1 MTLTKEITLYIVSSI
16 IIGLSFNLGRS
27 WVDGAGISLLAKELK
42 IVSGSEQAFEIL
54 SDPRVSII
62 DLQSAIEFHEKEIL
76 FVDARAEE
84 YLYEGVIP
92 GAISN
97 DDIESLSDKIND
109 LIGHNEGFVVYC
121 SDDDCGSS
129 EDLAYELQER
139 GFMNIFVF
147 KGGWKEWTDAKMTI
161 EVKIDD

>member
-1 MTLTKEITLYIVSSI
+1 VTLTKEIILYIVSSI

-27 WVDGAGISLLAKELK
+27 WVDGAGISLLAEELK
-42 IVSGSEQAFEIL
+42 IVSDSEQAFAIL

-97 DDIESLSDKIND
+97 DDIEVLSDEISD
-109 LIGHNEGFVVYC
+109 LIGYDKGFVVYC

-161 EVKIDD
+161 EVKIED

>member
-1 MTLTKEITLYIVSSI
+1 MTLTKEIILYIVSSI

-27 WVDGAGISLLAKELK
+27 WVDGAGISLLAEELK
-42 IVSGSEQAFEIL
+42 IVSDSEQAFAIL
-54 SDPRVSII
+54 SDPSVSII

-84 YLYEGVIP
+84 YTYEGVIP

-97 DDIESLSDKIND
+97 DDIEVLSDEISD
-109 LIGHNEGFVVYC
+109 LIGYDKGFVVYC

-147 KGGWKEWTDAKMTI
+147 KGGWKEWTEAKMTI

>member
-1 MTLTKEITLYIVSSI
+1 MTLTKEITLYTVSSI

-27 WVDGAGISLLAKELK
+27 WVDGAGISLLAEELK
-42 IVSGSEQAFEIL
+42 IVSGSEQAFAIL

-76 FVDARAEE
+76 FVDARAKE

-97 DDIESLSDKIND
+97 DDIEALSDEISD
-109 LIGHNEGFVVYC
+109 LIGYNKGFVVYC

-147 KGGWKEWTDAKMTI
+147 KGGWKEWIDAKMTI

>member
-1 MTLTKEITLYIVSSI
+1 MTLTKEIILYIFSSI

-27 WVDGAGISLLAKELK
+27 WVDGAGISLLAEELK
-42 IVSGSEQAFEIL
+42 IVSDSEQAFAIL

-97 DDIESLSDKIND
+97 DDIEVLSDEISD
-109 LIGHNEGFVVYC
+109 LIGYDKGFVVYC

-161 EVKIDD
+161 EVKIED

>member
-1 MTLTKEITLYIVSSI
+1 MTLTKEIILYIVSSI

-42 IVSGSEQAFEIL
+42 IVSGSEQAFAIL

-84 YLYEGVIP
+84 YLHEGVIP

-97 DDIESLSDKIND
+97 DDIEVLSDEISD
-109 LIGHNEGFVVYC
+109 LIGYDKGFVVYC

>member
-42 IVSGSEQAFEIL
+42 IVSGSEQAFAIL

-84 YLYEGVIP
+84 YLV
-92 GAISN
+92 
-97 DDIESLSDKIND
+97 
-109 LIGHNEGFVVYC
+109 
-121 SDDDCGSS
+121 
-129 EDLAYELQER
+129 
-139 GFMNIFVF
+139 
-147 KGGWKEWTDAKMTI
+147 
-161 EVKIDD
+161 

>member
-1 MTLTKEITLYIVSSI
+1 MILTKEIILYIVSSI

-27 WVDGAGISLLAKELK
+27 WVDGAGISLLAEELK
-42 IVSGSEQAFEIL
+42 IVSDSEEAFAIL

-62 DLQSAIEFHEKEIL
+62 DLQSAIEFHKKEIL
-76 FVDARAEE
+76 FIDARDEE

-97 DDIESLSDKIND
+97 DDIEALSDEISN
-109 LIGHNEGFVVYC
+109 LIGYNKGFVVYC

-161 EVKIDD
+161 EVKN

>member
-1 MTLTKEITLYIVSSI
+1 MTFTKEIILYIVSSI

-27 WVDGAGISLLAKELK
+27 WVDGAGISLLAEELK
-42 IVSGSEQAFEIL
+42 IVSDSEQAFAIL

-97 DDIESLSDKIND
+97 NDIEALSDEISD
-109 LIGHNEGFVVYC
+109 LIGYNKGFVVYC

-147 KGGWKEWTDAKMTI
+147 KGGWKEWTDAKMPI

>member
-1 MTLTKEITLYIVSSI
+1 MTLIKEINLYIVSSI

-27 WVDGAGISLLAKELK
+27 WVDGAGILLLAKELK
-42 IVSGSEQAFEIL
+42 IVSDSEQAFAIL
-54 SDPRVSII
+54 SEPRVSII

-97 DDIESLSDKIND
+97 DDVEALSDEISD
-109 LIGHNEGFVVYC
+109 LIGYNKGFVVYC

-147 KGGWKEWTDAKMTI
+147 KGGWKEWTDSKMTI

>member
-1 MTLTKEITLYIVSSI
+1 MTLTKEIILYIVSSI

-42 IVSGSEQAFEIL
+42 IVSGSEQAFAIL

-84 YLYEGVIP
+84 YLHEGIIP

-97 DDIESLSDKIND
+97 DDIEVLTDEISD
-109 LIGHNEGFVVYC
+109 LIGYNKGFVVYC

>member
-1 MTLTKEITLYIVSSI
+1 MTLTKEIILYIVSSI

-42 IVSGSEQAFEIL
+42 IVSGPEEAFAIL
-54 SDPRVSII
+54 SDSRISII
-62 DLQSAIEFHEKEIL
+62 NLQSAIEFHEKEIL

-84 YLYEGVIP
+84 YLHEGVIP

-97 DDIESLSDKIND
+97 DDIELLTDEISD
-109 LIGHNEGFVVYC
+109 LIGYNKGFVVYC

-161 EVKIDD
+161 EVKIED

>member
-42 IVSGSEQAFEIL
+42 IVSDSEQAFAIL

-97 DDIESLSDKIND
+97 DDIEVLSDEISD
-109 LIGHNEGFVVYC
+109 LIGYDKGFVVYC

-139 GFMNIFVF
+139 GFMNIF
-147 KGGWKEWTDAKMTI
+147 D
-161 EVKIDD
+161 VKIFDHFIF

>member
-42 IVSGSEQAFEIL
+42 ILSGSEQAFAIL

-84 YLYEGVIP
+84 YLYEGLIP

-97 DDIESLSDKIND
+97 DDIEALSDEIID
-109 LIGHNEGFVVYC
+109 LIGYDKGFVVYC

-129 EDLAYELQER
+129 EDLAYSLQGY
-139 GFMNIFVF
+139 GFSNILVF
-147 KGGWKEWTDAKMTI
+147 KGGWKVWKESGFSFEKY
-161 EVKIDD
+161 E

>member
-1 MTLTKEITLYIVSSI
+1 MTLTKEIILYIVSSI

-27 WVDGAGISLLAKELK
+27 WVDGAGISLLAEELK
-42 IVSGSEQAFEIL
+42 IVSDSEQAFAIL

-97 DDIESLSDKIND
+97 DDIEVLSDEISD
-109 LIGHNEGFVVYC
+109 LIGYDKGFVVYC

>member
-1 MTLTKEITLYIVSSI
+1 MTLTKEITIYIVSSI

-42 IVSGSEQAFEIL
+42 IVSGSEQAFAIL

-84 YLYEGVIP
+84 YLHEGVIP

-97 DDIESLSDKIND
+97 DDIEFLTDEISD
-109 LIGHNEGFVVYC
+109 LIGYNKGFVVYC

-161 EVKIDD
+161 EVKIED

>member
-27 WVDGAGISLLAKELK
+27 WVDGAGISLLAEELK
-42 IVSGSEQAFEIL
+42 IVSGSEQAFAIL

-84 YLYEGVIP
+84 YLHEGVIP

-97 DDIESLSDKIND
+97 DDIEVLTDEISD
-109 LIGHNEGFVVYC
+109 LIGYDKGFVVYC

-161 EVKIDD
+161 EVKIED

>member
-1 MTLTKEITLYIVSSI
+1 MTLTKEITLYVVSSI

-42 IVSGSEQAFEIL
+42 IVSGSEQAFAIL

-84 YLYEGVIP
+84 HLYEGVIP

-97 DDIESLSDKIND
+97 DDIEALSDEISD
-109 LIGHNEGFVVYC
+109 LIGYDKGFVVYC

-147 KGGWKEWTDAKMTI
+147 KGGWKEWTEAKMTI

>member
-1 MTLTKEITLYIVSSI
+1 MTLTKEITIYIVSSI

-27 WVDGAGISLLAKELK
+27 WVDGAGISLLAEELK
-42 IVSGSEQAFEIL
+42 IVSDSEQAFAIL

-97 DDIESLSDKIND
+97 DDIEALSDEISD
-109 LIGHNEGFVVYC
+109 LIGYNKGFVVYC

-147 KGGWKEWTDAKMTI
+147 KGGWKEWIDAKMTI

>member
-1 MTLTKEITLYIVSSI
+1 MTLIREITLYIVSSI

-27 WVDGAGISLLAKELK
+27 WVDGAGISLLAEELK
-42 IVSGSEQAFEIL
+42 IVNDSEQAFAIL

-62 DLQSAIEFHEKEIL
+62 DLQSAIEFHKKEIL

-97 DDIESLSDKIND
+97 DDIEALSDEISN
-109 LIGHNEGFVVYC
+109 LIGYNKGFVVYC

-147 KGGWKEWTDAKMTI
+147 KGGWKEWIDAKMTI

>member
-1 MTLTKEITLYIVSSI
+1 MTLTKEITIYIVSSI

-42 IVSGSEQAFEIL
+42 IVSGSEQAFAIL

-84 YLYEGVIP
+84 YTYEGVIP

-97 DDIESLSDKIND
+97 DDIEALSDEISD
-109 LIGHNEGFVVYC
+109 LIGYDKGFVVYC

>member
-1 MTLTKEITLYIVSSI
+1 MTLTKEIILYIVSSI

-42 IVSGSEQAFEIL
+42 IVSGSEQAFAIL

-84 YLYEGVIP
+84 YLHEGVIP

-97 DDIESLSDKIND
+97 DDIEVLTDEISD
-109 LIGHNEGFVVYC
+109 LIGYNKGFVVYC

-161 EVKIDD
+161 EVKIED

>member
-1 MTLTKEITLYIVSSI
+1 MTLTKEIILYIVSSI
-16 IIGLSFNLGRS
+16 IIGLSFNLGRG
-27 WVDGAGISLLAKELK
+27 WVDGAGISLLAEELK
-42 IVSGSEQAFEIL
+42 IVSDSEQAFAIL

-84 YLYEGVIP
+84 YTYEGVIP

-97 DDIESLSDKIND
+97 DDIEVLSDEISD
-109 LIGHNEGFVVYC
+109 LIGYDKGFVVYC

-147 KGGWKEWTDAKMTI
+147 KGGWKEWTEAKMTI

>member
-1 MTLTKEITLYIVSSI
+1 MTLTKEIILYIVSSI

-27 WVDGAGISLLAKELK
+27 WVDGAGISLLAEELK
-42 IVSGSEQAFEIL
+42 IVSDSEQAFAIL

-97 DDIESLSDKIND
+97 DDIEVLSDEISD
-109 LIGHNEGFVVYC
+109 LIGYNKGFVVYC

>member
-1 MTLTKEITLYIVSSI
+1 MTLTKEIILYIVSSI

-27 WVDGAGISLLAKELK
+27 WVDGAGISLLAEELK
-42 IVSGSEQAFEIL
+42 IVSDSEQAFAIL

-84 YLYEGVIP
+84 FLYEGVIP

-97 DDIESLSDKIND
+97 DDIEALSDEISN
-109 LIGHNEGFVVYC
+109 LIGYNKGFVVYC

-129 EDLAYELQER
+129 EDLAYELQDR

-161 EVKIDD
+161 EVKIED

>member
-1 MTLTKEITLYIVSSI
+1 MTLTKEIILYIFSSI

-27 WVDGAGISLLAKELK
+27 WVDGAGISLLAEELK
-42 IVSGSEQAFEIL
+42 IVSDSEQAFAIL

-84 YLYEGVIP
+84 YTYEGVIP

-97 DDIESLSDKIND
+97 DDIEVLSDEISD
-109 LIGHNEGFVVYC
+109 LIGYDKGFVVYC

-147 KGGWKEWTDAKMTI
+147 KGGWKEWTEAKMTI

>member
-1 MTLTKEITLYIVSSI
+1 MTLTKEIILYIVSSI
-16 IIGLSFNLGRS
+16 IIGLTFNLARS
-27 WVDGAGISLLAKELK
+27 WVDGAGISLLAEELK
-42 IVSGSEQAFEIL
+42 IVSDSEQAFAIL

-62 DLQSAIEFHEKEIL
+62 DLQSAIKFHEKEIL

-84 YLYEGVIP
+84 YTYEGVIP

-97 DDIESLSDKIND
+97 DDIEVLSDEISD
-109 LIGHNEGFVVYC
+109 LIGYDKGFVVYC

-147 KGGWKEWTDAKMTI
+147 KGGWKEWTEAKMTI

>member
-27 WVDGAGISLLAKELK
+27 WVDGAGISLLAEELK
-42 IVSGSEQAFEIL
+42 IVSGSEQAFAIL

-84 YLYEGVIP
+84 YLHEGVIP

-97 DDIESLSDKIND
+97 DDIEVLSDEISD
-109 LIGHNEGFVVYC
+109 LIGYNKGFVVYC

-129 EDLAYELQER
+129 EDLAYDLQEY
-139 GFMNIFVF
+139 GFNNILVF
-147 KGGWKEWTDAKMTI
+147 KGGWKTWSESGLDI
-161 EVKIDD
+161 EYNE

>member
-1 MTLTKEITLYIVSSI
+1 MTLTKEITIYIVSSI

-27 WVDGAGISLLAKELK
+27 WVDGAGISLLAEELK
-42 IVSGSEQAFEIL
+42 IVSDSEQAFAIL

-97 DDIESLSDKIND
+97 DDIEALSDEISD
-109 LIGHNEGFVVYC
+109 LIGYNKGFVVYC

-161 EVKIDD
+161 EVKIND

>member
-1 MTLTKEITLYIVSSI
+1 MTLTKEIILYIFSSI

-27 WVDGAGISLLAKELK
+27 WVDGAGISLLAEELK
-42 IVSGSEQAFEIL
+42 IVNDSEQAFAIL

-84 YLYEGVIP
+84 YTYEGVIP

-97 DDIESLSDKIND
+97 DDIEVLSDEISD
-109 LIGHNEGFVVYC
+109 LIGYNKGFVVYC

-147 KGGWKEWTDAKMTI
+147 KGGWKEWTEAKMTI

>member
-1 MTLTKEITLYIVSSI
+1 MTLTKEITVYIVSSI

-27 WVDGAGISLLAKELK
+27 WVDGAGISLLAEELK
-42 IVSGSEQAFEIL
+42 IVSDSEQAFAIL

-84 YLYEGVIP
+84 YTYEGVIP

-97 DDIESLSDKIND
+97 DDIEVLSDEISD
-109 LIGHNEGFVVYC
+109 LIGYDKGFVVYC

-161 EVKIDD
+161 EVKIED

>member
-1 MTLTKEITLYIVSSI
+1 MTLTKEIILYIVSSI

-42 IVSGSEQAFEIL
+42 IVSGSEQAFAIL

-97 DDIESLSDKIND
+97 DDIETLSDEISD
-109 LIGHNEGFVVYC
+109 LIGYNKGFVVYC

-147 KGGWKEWTDAKMTI
+147 KGGWKEWTEAKMTI
-161 EVKIDD
+161 EVKIED

>member
-1 MTLTKEITLYIVSSI
+1 MTLTKEIILYIVSSI

-27 WVDGAGISLLAKELK
+27 WVDGAGISLLAEELK
-42 IVSGSEQAFEIL
+42 IVSDSEQAFVIL

-84 YLYEGVIP
+84 YLHEGVIP

-97 DDIESLSDKIND
+97 DDIELLTDEISD
-109 LIGHNEGFVVYC
+109 LIGYNKGFVVYC

-161 EVKIDD
+161 EVKIED